1 LLIAVITKNL
11 KNWEDCLSFVKF
23 AYNKSMYS
31 TMDYSHFKIV
41 YDFNPLTSLDLI
53 PLSIDERVSFLMAMK
68 RTSSE
73 GSQ

>member
-1 LLIAVITKNL
+1 
-11 KNWEDCLSFVKF
+11 
-23 AYNKSMYS
+23 MYS

-41 YDFNPLTSLDLI
+41 YGFNPLTSLDLI

-73 GSQ
+73 GFQ

>member
-1 LLIAVITKNL
+1 
-11 KNWEDCLSFVKF
+11 
-23 AYNKSMYS
+23 MYS

-73 GSQ
+73 GSQWECTMVNIEKEWVICI